1 MSWVSRMADRP
12 GWLAFSLLVVGVS
25 VYQAST
31 GQYLQAG
38 FGILVAAVIL
48 LSTIYQPPPSSE

>member
-1 MSWVSRMADRP
+1 MSWVSRVADRP

-25 VYQAST
+25 IYQAAN
-31 GQYLQAG
+31 GRLLQAG

-48 LSTIYQPPPSSE
+48 LSTIYQPPPGSE